1 LIKNIFKAL
10 LLNEVINLILYILE
24 GYFMISAGEIRKGT
38 TFEHEGQVYTVI
50 EFLHVKP
57 GKGAAFVRTKLRN
70 VISGGVTETTFNP
83 TAKFQ
88 EAVIER
94 KEMQYLYSDGELYY
108 FMDQETF
115 EQIPLNFEKVEEAIK
130 YLKENM
136 FAVIKFYKGDAFS
149 VEAPNFVELLITHCE
164 PGVKGNTTTNALKP
178 ATLETGATVGV
189 PMFVNEGDTI
199 RVDTRTGEYM
209 ERV

>member
-1 LIKNIFKAL
+1 MGVNFGGR
-10 LLNEVINLILYILE
+10 E
-24 GYFMISAGEIRKGT
+24 MISASELRKGV
-38 TFEHEGQVYTVI
+38 TFEHDGNVFVVL

-70 VISGGVTETTFNP
+70 VISGGTTETTFNP
-83 TAKFQ
+83 TTKLL

-94 KEMQYLYSDGELYY
+94 KEMQYLYNDGELYY

-130 YLKENM
+130 FLKENN
-136 FAVIKFYKGDAFS
+136 FAVIKFYKGEAFS
-149 VEAPNFVELLITHCE
+149 VEAPNFVELTITQTE
-164 PGVKGNTTTNALKP
+164 PGVKGNTATNALKP
-178 ATLETGATVGV
+178 AIVETGAQVMV
-189 PMFVNEGDTI
+189 PFFINEGDAI

>member
-1 LIKNIFKAL
+1 
-10 LLNEVINLILYILE
+10 
-24 GYFMISAGEIRKGT
+24 MISAGDIRKGI
-38 TFEHEGQVYTVI
+38 TFEHDHSVYTVI

-70 VISGGVTETTFNP
+70 VISGGVTDKTFNP
-83 TAKFQ
+83 TEKLQ

-130 YLKENM
+130 YIKENM
-136 FAVIKFYKGDAFS
+136 FAVIKFYKEEAFS
-149 VEAPNFVELLITHCE
+149 VEAPNFVELLITQAD
-164 PGVKGNTTTNALKP
+164 PAVKGNTSTNALKP
-178 ATLETGATVGV
+178 ATLETGAIVYV
-189 PMFVNEGDTI
+189 PMFVNEGDVI
-199 RVDTRTGEYM
+199 RVDTRTGDYM

>member
-1 LIKNIFKAL
+1 
-10 LLNEVINLILYILE
+10 
-24 GYFMISAGEIRKGT
+24 MISASDLRKGT
-38 TFEHEGQVYTVI
+38 TFEQDGQVFTVI
-50 EFLHVKP
+50 DFLHVKP

-70 VISGGVTETTFNP
+70 VISGGVTDRTFNP
-83 TAKFQ
+83 TEKLQ

-115 EQIPLNFEKVEEAIK
+115 EQIPLNHEKVEDAIK
-130 YLKENM
+130 FLKENM

-149 VEAPNFVELLITHCE
+149 VEAPNFVELLITECE
-164 PGVKGNTTTNALKP
+164 PSIKGNT
-178 ATLETGATVGV
+178 ATAAMKSAIVETGASVNV
-189 PMFVNEGDTI
+189 PMFVEEGNVI
-199 RVDTRTGEYM
+199 RIDTRTGEYM

>member
-1 LIKNIFKAL
+1 
-10 LLNEVINLILYILE
+10 
-24 GYFMISAGEIRKGT
+24 MISAGDIRKGT
-38 TFEHEGQVYTVI
+38 TFEHEGQVFTVS

-70 VISGGVTETTFNP
+70 VISGGVVDRTFNP
-83 TAKFQ
+83 TEKLQ

-115 EQIPLNFEKVEEAIK
+115 EQIPLNFEKVEDAIK

-136 FAVIKFYKGDAFS
+136 FAVIKFYKEEAFS
-149 VEAPNFVELLITHCE
+149 VEAPNFVELLITQCD
-164 PGVKGNTTTNALKP
+164 PGIKGNTTSNTNKP
-178 ATLETGATVGV
+178 ATLETGAVVFV
-189 PMFVNEGDTI
+189 PLFVNEGDTI
-199 RVDTRTGEYM
+199 RVDTRTGDYM

>member
-1 LIKNIFKAL
+1 
-10 LLNEVINLILYILE
+10 
-24 GYFMISAGEIRKGT
+24 MISAGDLRKGT
-38 TFEHEGQVYTVI
+38 TFEFDGQVFTVI

-70 VISGGVTETTFNP
+70 VISGGVTDRTFNP
-83 TAKFQ
+83 TEKLQ

-115 EQIPLNFEKVEEAIK
+115 EQIPLNYEKVEDAIK
-130 YLKENM
+130 FLKENM
-136 FAVIKFYKGDAFS
+136 FAVIKFYKNDAFS
-149 VEAPNFVELLITHCE
+149 VEAPNFVELVITQTD
-164 PGVKGNTTTNALKP
+164 PGFKGNTATNTLKP
-178 ATLETGATVGV
+178 ATVETGAVVGV
-189 PMFVNEGDTI
+189 PLFVNEGDMI
-199 RVDTRTGEYM
+199 RIDTRTGEYM

>member
-1 LIKNIFKAL
+1 
-10 LLNEVINLILYILE
+10 
-24 GYFMISAGEIRKGT
+24 MISAGDIRKGT
-38 TFEHEGQVYTVI
+38 TFEQDGQVYTVI

-70 VISGGVTETTFNP
+70 VITGGVTDTTFNP
-83 TAKFQ
+83 TAKLQ

-115 EQIPLNFEKVEEAIK
+115 EQIPLNFEKVEGAIK
-130 YLKENM
+130 FLKENM
-136 FAVIKFYKGDAFS
+136 FAVIKFYKEDAFS
-149 VEAPNFVELLITHCE
+149 VEAPNFVELQITQTD
-164 PGVKGNTTTNALKP
+164 PGVKGNTATNVLKP
-178 ATLETGATVGV
+178 ATLETGAIVHV
-189 PMFVNEGDTI
+189 PIFVNEGEMI
-199 RVDTRTGEYM
+199 RVDTRNGEYM

>member
-1 LIKNIFKAL
+1 
-10 LLNEVINLILYILE
+10 
-24 GYFMISAGEIRKGT
+24 MITAGDIRKGT
-38 TFEHEGQVYTVI
+38 TFESEGQVFTVV

-70 VISGGVTETTFNP
+70 VISGGVTDTTFNP
-83 TAKFQ
+83 TTKLQ

-108 FMDQETF
+108 FMDQETY
-115 EQIPLNFEKVEEAIK
+115 EQIPLNYEKVEDAIK
-130 YLKENM
+130 FLKENM
-136 FAVIKFYKGDAFS
+136 FATIKFFKGDAFS
-149 VEAPNFVELLITHCE
+149 VEAPNFVELLITQSE
-164 PGVKGNTTTNALKP
+164 PGVKGNTATNAMKP
-178 ATLETGATVGV
+178 ATLETGAIVNV
-189 PMFVNEGDTI
+189 PMFVNEGDVI